1 MIYTVASLTYDERDG
16 ILYYTT
22 DNGAYRDIVS
32 LNPTTGQ
39 TKVLQKDAR
48 IGELAFNKADRSMWG
63 IRHLNGLCTVVRME
77 APYTEWTRLVTLPY
91 GTIMYDLDISS
102 DGTKAVGAFG
112 EIDGKMDVR
121 VFATQTLL
129 KGEVTPEKRFDFG
142 QSVPSGFVFSPD
154 GRFLYG
160 TSYLTGVSNVC
171 RYEIATGETEAVS
184 NTETGFFRPIP
195 LSGEDLIV
203 FRFTGRGLVPTRIT
217 GTPIKDA
224 APITFLGERLAEE
237 KPVVRSWM
245 VGSPATIP
253 WETLPRKDGT
263 YRLAGGLKSESFYPI
278 VQGYKDSAAVGMRW
292 NLSDPLQLNRLSV
305 SASYSPDTGLPSAER
320 VHLRAHYLRYDW
332 RAEALFNN
340 ADFYDLFG
348 PTKSGRKGYGVSVGR
363 KWTIIYDE
371 PRRLEFDVDGAYSG
385 NLDRLPD
392 SQNVAVD
399 VSDLVTLN
407 AKLGF
412 SDVRNSQGY
421 VDDETGIKWATVA
434 QSYIVD
440 GKFIPRA
447 RGDFAYGHALPIGH
461 SSVWFRQSAGF
472 SPRDRDQPFANFYF
486 GGFGNNYVDRGEEKR
501 YREYYSL
508 AGADINEIGGRNFV
522 KSSLEWNLPPWRFAR
537 LGTPGLYATWL
548 RPAIFVTGLATNLDD
563 SNVRRTVGNIGAQA
577 DIRISALS
585 SLDLTL
591 SFGGAVAFEDGH
603 KARREF
609 MVSLKVL
616 R

>member
-1 MIYTVASLTYDERDG
+1 M
-16 ILYYTT
+16 
-22 DNGAYRDIVS
+22 
-32 LNPTTGQ
+32 
-39 TKVLQKDAR
+39 
-48 IGELAFNKADRSMWG
+48 
-63 IRHLNGLCTVVRME
+63 
-77 APYTEWTRLVTLPY
+77 
-91 GTIMYDLDISS
+91 
-102 DGTKAVGAFG
+102 
-112 EIDGKMDVR
+112 
-121 VFATQTLL
+121 
-129 KGEVTPEKRFDFG
+129 
-142 QSVPSGFVFSPD
+142 
-154 GRFLYG
+154 
-160 TSYLTGVSNVC
+160 SNVF

-195 LSGEDLIV
+195 VGGDDLIV
-203 FRFTGRGLVPTRIT
+203 FRFTGQGLVPTRIT

-245 VGSPATIP
+245 VGSPSKIP
-253 WETLPRKDGT
+253 WETLSKKDGT
-263 YRLAGGLKSESFYPI
+263 YRLAGGLQSESFYPI

-305 SASYSPDTGLPSAER
+305 SASYSPDTGLPSTER
-320 VHLRAHYLRYDW
+320 VHLRAHYERYDW
-332 RAEALFNN
+332 RAKALFNN

-348 PTKSGRKGYGVSVGR
+348 PTKSGRKGYEVSVGR
-363 KWTIIYDE
+363 KWTLIYDE
-371 PRRLEFDVDGAYSG
+371 PRRLEFDVDGAFSG

-399 VSDLVTLN
+399 VNDLVTIN
-407 AKLGF
+407 AELGF
-412 SDVRNSQGY
+412 SDVRNSQGS
-421 VDDETGIKWATVA
+421 VDEETGVKWAVVGQA
-434 QSYIVD
+434 YVVD
-440 GKFIPRA
+440 GKFIPRT
-447 RGDFAYGHALPIGH
+447 RGDFSYGHALPIGH

-472 SPRDRDQPFANFYF
+472 SPRDRDQPFANFFF

-522 KSSLEWNLPPWRFAR
+522 KSAVEWNLPPWRFAR

-563 SNVRRTVGNIGAQA
+563 ADVRRRVGNIGAQA

-585 SLDLTL
+585 SLDFTL
-591 SFGGAVAFEDGH
+591 SLGGAVAFEEGY